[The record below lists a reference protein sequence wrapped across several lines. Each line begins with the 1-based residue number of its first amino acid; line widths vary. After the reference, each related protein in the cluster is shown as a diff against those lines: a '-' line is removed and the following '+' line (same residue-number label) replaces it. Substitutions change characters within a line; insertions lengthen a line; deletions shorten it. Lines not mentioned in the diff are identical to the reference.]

1 MTSPVFDA
9 GFRQQLAALFRWRRD
24 VRSFRPDPLPDGLVD
39 SLLATGS
46 GAPSVGLSQPW
57 RYVLVDDPSRRA
69 KVRASFAA
77 CNAAALS
84 DQSADRAGLYARLK
98 LEGMDQAPVH
108 LAVCVEPAPAQGHGL
123 GRMTQPETAAHSAVL
138 AVHTIW
144 LAARAEGVGL
154 GWVSILEPDAVL
166 LALDLP
172 ASWRLVAYLCL
183 GYPAEE
189 SELPELERLG
199 WEQRRTSA
207 VLRR

>member
-1 MTSPVFDA
+1 VTPPVFDA
-9 GFRQQLAALFRWRRD
+9 DFRQQLATLFRWRRD
-24 VRSFRPDPLPDGLVD
+24 VRSFRPDPVPDELIER
-39 SLLATGS
+39 LLEAGS

-84 DQSADRAGLYARLK
+84 HQSAERAGLYARLK

-108 LAVCVEPAPAQGHGL
+108 LAVCVDPAPMQGHAL
-123 GRMTQPETAAHSAVL
+123 GRLTQPETAAHSAVL

-154 GWVSILEPDAVL
+154 GWVSILEPAAVL

-172 ASWRLVAYLCL
+172 TSWQLVAYLCL
-183 GYPAEE
+183 GYPAGE
-189 SELPELERLG
+189 SEVPELERFG
-199 WEQRRTSA
+199 WEQRRASA